1 MTAAPSTVLI
11 TGATGGI
18 GGALAETYA
27 APGVTLIL
35 QGRRQ
40 DRLRELA
47 AICTHKGSQVITKV
61 LDIRDTDALIAWL
74 GDVSASTP
82 PDLVIV
88 NAGVNI
94 DTGPE
99 RRGET
104 WEDIQRL
111 LDVNVKA
118 ALATVQGVL
127 PSMRARNAGQ
137 IALLSSLAAYR
148 GLPIT
153 PSYSASK
160 AAISAYGEAMRTWLE
175 PDGVKVNV
183 ILPGYVKSDM
193 CDGMAGPKPFL
204 WPPQKAARVIKAG
217 LARNKA
223 RISFPF
229 PLNFG
234 CWLLGVIPSAFSGWI
249 LNRLGYS
256 E

>member
-1 MTAAPSTVLI
+1 MMAEPSTILI

-18 GGALAETYA
+18 GGALADAYA
-27 APGVTLIL
+27 APGVTLLL

-40 DRLRELA
+40 DRLDELVRL
-47 AICTHKGSQVITKV
+47 CTQKGSQVITKE
-61 LDIRDTDALIAWL
+61 LDVRDTDALIAWL
-74 GDVSASTP
+74 REASATTP
-82 PDLVIV
+82 PDLVIA

-94 DTGPE
+94 DTGSE

-104 WEDIQRL
+104 WDDIQRL
-111 LDVNVKA
+111 LDVNIKA
-118 ALATVQGVL
+118 TLATVEGVL
-127 PSMRARNAGQ
+127 PTMRARRSGQ
-137 IALLSSLAAYR
+137 IALLSSLAAHR

-160 AAISAYGEAMRTWLE
+160 AAISTYGEAMRTWLE

-183 ILPGYVKSDM
+183 IMPGYVKSAM

-204 WPPQKAARVIKAG
+204 WPPQKAARAIKAG

-229 PLNFG
+229 PLNLG
-234 CWLLGVIPSAFSGWI
+234 CWLLGAVPPALSGWV